1 MYIMTKKRI
10 KKHKR
15 GTRKRLNL
23 KKRVR
28 RKFRRSLRKRGPL
41 NLRFK
46 TLRRGGAS
54 TLHKNAKAAKKK
66 AVAAKKTANTKQA
79 AHDKATKKAAT
90 SKTAADKK
98 AKDANAAKAKA
109 AAMKGKPGAQA
120 ARKAAGK
127 KQQAAQKAKKTAN
140 IAKNQNQKTASDL
153 KKAQKNAVKA
163 SAHAKLKSAVAK
175 SQTRKKGK
183 SVAADAAAAAKN
195 KTRKKTA
202 PTKSTPAFATGAS
215 VVLQGLKSRADLNG
229 KQGVVRKYNAATGR
243 FNVKLNIKPGTK
255 KTGGQC
261 KEPEDCES
269 YRCNNSQCGPG
280 TQSTEIN
287 VKPANL
293 KSVSKKSPP
302 VSQAPLPKPKEA
314 CNPFSVTTTACGV
327 QLKKERMKQ
336 LRLCHSDQNTS
347 ATANPEFNTFQQNY
361 EKQAAWCAAGGKGAR
376 PQKVGEAPLKIAQV
390 KAAKAAA
397 EDKKKKAAT
406 AATAAAEDKKKKAA
420 TAATAAAEDK
430 KKKAATAA
438 TAAAEDKKKK
448 AATAAGVPAAQ
459 HKAEQSAEKR
469 AAQDAAAAQK
479 AEKGAEAA
487 QKAAETAQKAAETAQ
502 KAVQASTGD
511 KNKAGATKKG
521 EGESCSDPVDCITG
535 ICYAD
540 KCTTEE
546 LRAAAE
552 KTKQEGPTTLALRPA
567 PKEEED
573 TEKHLNV
580 TLSPA
585 AKEEVK
591 KALAAPK
598 DNLGQRTVFFKILLP
613 EGSITQGSGGKSA
626 AQQASVTKDAVTS

>member
-23 KKRVR
+23 KKRVRRKFNNKR

-54 TLHKNAKAAKKK
+54 TLHKKAKVAKKK

-90 SKTAADKK
+90 SKAAADKK
-98 AKDANAAKAKA
+98 TKAANAAKAKA

-163 SAHAKLKSAVAK
+163 SAHAKLKSAAAK

-195 KTRKKTA
+195 KTRKKKQETGGDEKSTDSGKGKDKKPKKVCNPGVVLGAPCDKLDSIRRKASLNCHPDKQGGDSTLQTKLNVNYNNRKTECDKTTKGQTKEDKKPKKVCNPGVVLGAPCDKLDSIRRKASLNCHPDKQGGDSTLQTKLNVNYNNRKTECDKTTKGQAKKEAKGQTKEEKKSSVSSSSSALIIHPSTKHKAAPSSTALTIKTNKLPHQHVSSVVSSATSNQKKDKSITTTHTEHKEKESKDDAA
-202 PTKSTPAFATGAS
+202 PTK
-215 VVLQGLKSRADLNG
+215 K
-229 KQGVVRKYNAATGR
+229 
-243 FNVKLNIKPGTK
+243 KLG
-255 KTGGQC
+255 
-261 KEPEDCES
+261 EP
-269 YRCNNSQCGPG
+269 
-280 TQSTEIN
+280 
-287 VKPANL
+287 
-293 KSVSKKSPP
+293 
-302 VSQAPLPKPKEA
+302 
-314 CNPFSVTTTACGV
+314 
-327 QLKKERMKQ
+327 
-336 LRLCHSDQNTS
+336 
-347 ATANPEFNTFQQNY
+347 
-361 EKQAAWCAAGGKGAR
+361 
-376 PQKVGEAPLKIAQV
+376 
-390 KAAKAAA
+390 
-397 EDKKKKAAT
+397 
-406 AATAAAEDKKKKAA
+406 
-420 TAATAAAEDK
+420 
-430 KKKAATAA
+430 
-438 TAAAEDKKKK
+438 
-448 AATAAGVPAAQ
+448 
-459 HKAEQSAEKR
+459 
-469 AAQDAAAAQK
+469 
-479 AEKGAEAA
+479 
-487 QKAAETAQKAAETAQ
+487 
-502 KAVQASTGD
+502 
-511 KNKAGATKKG
+511 
-521 EGESCSDPVDCITG
+521 CSDPVDCITG

-540 KCTTEE
+540 KCSTAE

-552 KTKQEGPTTLALRPA
+552 KKKNEEASAPPRP
-567 PKEEED
+567 PPSSGR
-573 TEKHLNV
+573 EKTLNV

-626 AQQASVTKDAVTS
+626 AQQASVTKDAVTP